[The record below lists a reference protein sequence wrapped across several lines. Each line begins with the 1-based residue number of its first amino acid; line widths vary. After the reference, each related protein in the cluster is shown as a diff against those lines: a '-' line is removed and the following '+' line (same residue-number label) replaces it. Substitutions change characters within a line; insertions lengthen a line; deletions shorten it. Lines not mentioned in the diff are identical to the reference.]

1 MEAKLSSRNSSCV
14 VNSDLDSSSWFT
26 FGVFPWIDVGKLV
39 GKPIKVDSNTSL
51 GTRGKFAGIC
61 VEVDLSKPLLS
72 QVRIGNFAQNIEYE
86 GLHTVYFSCGCF
98 GHRLESCSHQAA
110 QKEQV

>member
-1 MEAKLSSRNSSCV
+1 M
-14 VNSDLDSSSWFT
+14 
-26 FGVFPWIDVGKLV
+26 

-98 GHRLESCSHQAA
+98 GHRLESFLSSSGTKGAGVAGGCGHGGGTHGNG
-110 QKEQV
+110 KFGRR

>member
-1 MEAKLSSRNSSCV
+1 M
-14 VNSDLDSSSWFT
+14 
-26 FGVFPWIDVGKLV
+26 

-86 GLHTVYFSCGCF
+86 GLRTVYFSCGCF